1 MGLVGSVTVMLIP
14 CFRQYSRKRCQQT
27 MLCRSTSSTVTPSLI
42 TRRPTPAPWIGRRFA
57 ARDNIDDL
65 LLHGLYTSLCLKAE
79 HGRRRWSI
87 GPCLSIPG
95 GRSRAGQ
102 HRSPARFFLDS
113 RISAEMAALS
123 HLGSKREALFPWI
136 SGQDAG
142 LIATA
147 SGKRRLLADE
157 GDVLWRGQAGTGGRL
172 IFGIASFMLSAA
184 HDRLDRRAR
193 LAKRVATGGC

>member
-1 MGLVGSVTVMLIP
+1 M
-14 CFRQYSRKRCQQT
+14 
-27 MLCRSTSSTVTPSLI
+27 
-42 TRRPTPAPWIGRRFA
+42 
-57 ARDNIDDL
+57 
-65 LLHGLYTSLCLKAE
+65 
-79 HGRRRWSI
+79 
-87 GPCLSIPG
+87 
-95 GRSRAGQ
+95 
-102 HRSPARFFLDS
+102 DS

-136 SGQDAG
+136 SGEDAG

>member
-1 MGLVGSVTVMLIP
+1 M
-14 CFRQYSRKRCQQT
+14 
-27 MLCRSTSSTVTPSLI
+27 
-42 TRRPTPAPWIGRRFA
+42 
-57 ARDNIDDL
+57 
-65 LLHGLYTSLCLKAE
+65 
-79 HGRRRWSI
+79 
-87 GPCLSIPG
+87 SIPG

-157 GDVLWRGQAGTGGRL
+157 GDVLWRGQAGTGGYRERRAIASSPGQGRL
-172 IFGIASFMLSAA
+172 I
-184 HDRLDRRAR
+184 AR
-193 LAKRVATGGC
+193 LLRGRSSPRLRPAYSMAVFGALEAGLATAKLARSDRSFLYSMTAISSVAWPGWRRGVPVRWQFTKFEITPTISG

>member
-1 MGLVGSVTVMLIP
+1 
-14 CFRQYSRKRCQQT
+14 
-27 MLCRSTSSTVTPSLI
+27 
-42 TRRPTPAPWIGRRFA
+42 
-57 ARDNIDDL
+57 
-65 LLHGLYTSLCLKAE
+65 
-79 HGRRRWSI
+79 
-87 GPCLSIPG
+87 
-95 GRSRAGQ
+95 
-102 HRSPARFFLDS
+102 
-113 RISAEMAALS
+113 MAALS

-193 LAKRVATGGC
+193 VGKRVAIGELLAPIRLGPADWLLNLNRAFLLNEPGGRSF